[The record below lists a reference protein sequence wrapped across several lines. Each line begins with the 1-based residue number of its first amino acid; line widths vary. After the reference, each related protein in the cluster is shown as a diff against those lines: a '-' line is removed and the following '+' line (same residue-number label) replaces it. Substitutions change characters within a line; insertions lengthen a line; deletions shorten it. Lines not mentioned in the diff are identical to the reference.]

1 MSDMK
6 TIMESWDKFSRK
18 SNKET
23 LREGF
28 REILLGLSILVGG
41 AVYHQ
46 MNQDEEVSIVD
57 IQDEYDAK
65 KEKFK
70 KQVV

>member
-6 TIMESWDKFSRK
+6 TIMENWDRFSKK

-46 MNQDEEVSIVD
+46 MSQDE
-57 IQDEYDAK
+57 
-65 KEKFK
+65 
-70 KQVV
+70 